1 MCYQVMMECAG
12 VNLPLFVVAGSCL
25 GMDIRLDTEA
35 IPFGAVIQRSQS
47 TRKLVMYNQGDM
59 NAR

>member
-1 MCYQVMMECAG
+1 MECAG